1 MAGLT
6 ASYEV
11 IKNIEDI
18 LESSFDGF
26 YITDGDANTILLN
39 KAYETITGLRR
50 EDLIGHNM
58 YELEDNKA
66 ISKSATLMV
75 LRDKTVKTIE
85 QEFQTGKR
93 ALVSS
98 TPIFDSE
105 GNITMVVTNVR
116 DLSALQLLKSQME
129 HSKKLTDKY
138 RIEIEAM
145 RLQILG
151 TDELIAH
158 DEKMLETLNLAKRVA
173 LVDTTV
179 LVLGETGVGKE
190 EVAKFI
196 HKNSNRK
203 EQIFIKINCG
213 AIPENLIESELFGY
227 EKGSFSGADKNGK
240 LGIFEV
246 ANGGTMFLDEIGELP
261 LEMQVRLLRVL
272 QEKEIVRIGGLHP
285 IKIDVRLIAATNRD
299 LEEMVTLG
307 HFRKDLYY
315 RLFVV
320 PITLLPLRE
329 RREDILPLAKYFCQ
343 ELNEKY
349 GWEKKLTGDA
359 LSLIYGHKWMGN
371 VRELKNTIE
380 RAVVMSDSEWISSE
394 DIQPLNNFEQEEMLI
409 RESPEFPS
417 LKEAVAQFEASL
429 LERAYLRFG
438 NVRDAAKALNI
449 DSSTFVRKRQRF
461 NRKNTK
467 EE

>member
-1 MAGLT
+1 MAGLN
-6 ASYEV
+6 ASHEV
-11 IKNIEDI
+11 IQNIERI

-39 KAYETITGLRR
+39 KAYETITGLKR

-58 YELEDNKA
+58 FELEDSKA
-66 ISKSATLMV
+66 ISQSATLMV
-75 LRDKTVKTIE
+75 LREKTIQTIE
-85 QEFQTGKR
+85 QEFKTGKR
-93 ALVSS
+93 AFVSS
-98 TPIFDSE
+98 TPIFDDE
-105 GNITMVVTNVR
+105 GQIVMVVTNVR

-129 HSKKLTDKY
+129 HTKNLTDQY
-138 RIEIEAM
+138 QREIEAM

-158 DEKMLETLNLAKRVA
+158 DEKMLETLKLAKRVA
-173 LVDTTV
+173 FVDTTV

-203 EQIFIKINCG
+203 DQNFIKVNCG
-213 AIPENLIESELFGY
+213 AIPEQLIESELFGY

-240 LGIFEV
+240 PGLFEV
-246 ANGGTMFLDEIGELP
+246 ASGGTMFLDEIGELP
-261 LEMQVRLLRVL
+261 LDMQVRLLRVL
-272 QEKEIVRIGGLHP
+272 QEKEIVRIGALHP

-299 LEEMVTLG
+299 LEEMVKAGT
-307 HFRKDLYY
+307 FRKDLYY

-329 RREDILPLAKYFCQ
+329 RREDILPLVNHFCK

-349 GWEKKLTGDA
+349 GWEKKLTGEA
-359 LSLIYGHKWMGN
+359 LAVIYAHRWTGN
-371 VRELKNTIE
+371 VRELKNVIE
-380 RAVVMSDSEWISSE
+380 RAVVMTDNDWITAE
-394 DIQPLNNFEQEEMLI
+394 DIQRLNDFQQVEVKISETGD
-409 RESPEFPS
+409 FPS
-417 LKEAVAQFEASL
+417 LKEAVEQLETTL
-429 LERAYLRFG
+429 IERAYQRYG
-438 NVRDAAKALNI
+438 NVRDAAKVLGI
-449 DSSTFVRKRQRF
+449 DSSTFVRKRQRL
-461 NRKNTK
+461 NRHRIG

>member
-1 MAGLT
+1 MTGST
-6 ASYEV
+6 PTHEV
-11 IKNIEDI
+11 IKNIERI

-26 YITDGDANTILLN
+26 YITDGEANTILLN
-39 KAYETITGLRR
+39 KAYETITGLKR

-58 YELEDNKA
+58 YELEDTKA
-66 ISKSATLMV
+66 ISQSATLMV
-75 LRDKTVKTIE
+75 LKEKTIQTIE
-85 QEFQTGKR
+85 QEFKTGKR

-98 TPIFDSE
+98 TPIFDDD
-105 GNITMVVTNVR
+105 GNIIMVVTNVR

-138 RIEIEAM
+138 RSEIEAI

-158 DEKMLETLNLAKRVA
+158 DEKMLETLKLAKRVA

-196 HKNSNRK
+196 HKNSSRK
-203 EQIFIKINCG
+203 EQNFIKVNCG
-213 AIPENLIESELFGY
+213 AIPEQLIESELFGY

-240 LGIFEV
+240 LGLFEV
-246 ANGGTMFLDEIGELP
+246 ASGGTMFLDEIGELP
-261 LEMQVRLLRVL
+261 LEMQVRLLRVI

-299 LEEMVTLG
+299 LEAMVKAG
-307 HFRKDLYY
+307 RFRRDLYY

-329 RREDILPLAKYFCQ
+329 RREDILPLAKYFCN
-343 ELNEKY
+343 ELNQKY

-359 LSLIYGHKWMGN
+359 LSLIYGHTWAGN
-371 VRELKNTIE
+371 VRELKNIIE
-380 RAVVMSDSEWISSE
+380 RSVVMSDTEWITGE
-394 DIQPLNNFEQEEMLI
+394 DIQRLSSFQEEEIVLTK
-409 RESPEFPS
+409 SPEFPT
-417 LKEAVAQFEASL
+417 LKEAVDQLETSL
-429 LERAYLRFG
+429 IERAYERYG
-438 NVRDAAKALNI
+438 NVRDAAKVLGI
-449 DSSTFVRKRQRF
+449 DSSTFVRKRQRL
-461 NRKNTK
+461 NRQNPR